1 MEISATFF
9 KSIYDNKTDKN
20 MNFSD
25 WNKFE
30 KFLYDLS
37 KIRRKGKKDA
47 QLMSPAIYTNGTT
60 RANKNVIAWAGW
72 AAIDVDDH
80 EFKGDIKNEL
90 HSRFGRYYYVCYS
103 TASNT
108 TAKPKF
114 RLVFPLKTT
123 VGADAIK
130 KFWYALNT
138 EVGSVGDRQ
147 TKDLS
152 RMYYIPAAYDSADNF
167 IFTNIGDYV
176 DPYALIEKHPAPI
189 KEGRTFMDRLPDD
202 LQKKVIE
209 YKKSKLQN
217 TTISW
222 SGYTDCPFVNKKLI
236 KEYKDIAHIDNT
248 GRYAMIYRIMSS
260 IAINALKKEYPI
272 SATEIEMLIRE
283 LDRDTSNLYENRP
296 LNVEADRAIEYAY
309 KMV

>member
-9 KSIYDNKTDKN
+9 KSIYDNKTDKS
-20 MNFSD
+20 MSFSD

-37 KIRRKGKKDA
+37 KINRKSKKDA
-47 QLMSPAIYTNGTT
+47 QLMSPAIYKKETT
-60 RANKNVIAWAGW
+60 RANKNVIAWGGW

-80 EFKGDIKNEL
+80 DFKGNLKDEL
-90 HSRFGRYYYVCYS
+90 SNRFGSYYYVCYS
-103 TASNT
+103 TASST
-108 TAKPKF
+108 TSYPKF

-123 VGADAIK
+123 VGADSIK

-152 RMYYIPAAYDSADNF
+152 RMYYIPANYANADNF
-167 IFTNIGDYV
+167 IFTNVGNFV

-189 KEGRTFMDRLPDD
+189 KEGKTFIDRLPEE

-209 YKKSKLQN
+209 YKKSQLQN
-217 TTISW
+217 TGIIW
-222 SGYTDCPFVNKKLI
+222 SSYTDCPFVNKRLI

-260 IAINALKKEYPI
+260 IAINAIKKEYPI
-272 SATEIEMLIRE
+272 SSIEIEQLIRQ
-283 LDRDTSNLYENRP
+283 LDRDTSNIYENRP
-296 LNVEADRAIEYAY
+296 LNLEADRAIEYAY
-309 KMV
+309 KNI